1 MPLGEW
7 LSQNEEVMSGQL
19 VFRGTRVPVSVLFE
33 NLRDGLP
40 LDEILASYPTIPR
53 AAAEA
58 VLDFALQCVQDRSE
72 AAL

>member
-7 LSQNEEVMSGQL
+7 LSQNEDVMSGQL

-58 VLDFALQCVQDRSE
+58 VLDFALQCVQDGAE